1 MGVCLHNEPQS
12 LWQNPCIYN
21 NVKEKKN
28 PSFTI
33 FSVFTLL
40 SMRSDHQKN
49 LGNSSFFFGVNIAEL
64 KYRIIIFLIDRN
76 RGNIEQSKHMMCLA
90 KDRGSVYTGP
100 QAAEHWLDLLLAAPL
115 WAII

>member
-21 NVKEKKN
+21 NVKEKN

-49 LGNSSFFFGVNIAEL
+49 LGNSRFFFGGVNIAEL
-64 KYRIIIFLIDRN
+64 KYRIIIFLIE
-76 RGNIEQSKHMMCLA
+76 IEEILSSQS
-90 KDRGSVYTGP
+90 
-100 QAAEHWLDLLLAAPL
+100 
-115 WAII
+115 I

>member
-28 PSFTI
+28 PCFTI

-49 LGNSSFFFGVNIAEL
+49 LGNSSFFFWVNIAKL

-76 RGNIEQSKHMMCLA
+76 RGNIKQSKYMMRLA
-90 KDRGSVYTGP
+90 KDRGCMYTGP
-100 QAAEHWLDLLLAAPL
+100 QAAEHWSDLLLAVPL